1 MVQAKIPVL
10 PGNFERENENLRVPA
25 RAGEPPRSATEPPGS
40 EWSVRTDK
48 TVTDPDSGEPHEARR
63 QRLRSRKVEGG
74 VKPASGCSPRSRG

>member
-1 MVQAKIPVL
+1 MAQPKTRIPPANL
-10 PGNFERENENLRVPA
+10 ERENENLRVPA

-63 QRLRSRKVEGG
+63 QRLRSRKVEAG
-74 VKPASGCSPRSRG
+74 VKPASGSCPRSRG